1 MWKASAK
8 PMSIDCAKARPPEAP
23 AVPLNDRHFGT
34 LRWLLSNKLHRLL
47 VRAEGV
53 AMFLP
58 CTNPTCRN
66 VAMLPLSGHVR
77 THL

>member
-1 MWKASAK
+1 
-8 PMSIDCAKARPPEAP
+8 
-23 AVPLNDRHFGT
+23 VPLNDRRFGT

-66 VAMLPLSGHVR
+66 VAMRPLSEHVR